1 MVWLLHE
8 DRGELLVELE
18 QLQHVDLE
26 RVVPHVVELDEDGV
40 EALHQALARARLHTR
55 AAMHGARRW
64 RGGGGAVVSRTPA
77 WQEVRRCRAARVAA
91 RTCTSLSMKRSNA
104 STYSTGRIAVW
115 SYMAPP
121 GPPRSACARRG
132 ASLEWRVGGEANFFV
147 FSNPGGQAE
156 HWRPRTGSWSAMA
169 MAPALAPAGG
179 VPAAQA
185 DVAPPGSDG
194 GLSCG
199 GVQLVALN
207 AAGIV
212 FADALVAQEDVAG
225 LEDAGGSLLRVHA
238 YPLREGACRGGSVR
252 RHVTCD
258 LDFAAAPEAKRAWML
273 QHKHLW
279 GRHRLQR
286 VLVILNPFSGGK
298 RGLHVWHSVV
308 EGMLMQAGVQ
318 AELLK
323 TTHAGHAV
331 EIARHADLARLDGV
345 VAIGGDGVLSEVVA
359 CLACCLRKALAD
371 ALGPPCSV
379 WCSRTLP
386 AL

>member
-1 MVWLLHE
+1 M
-8 DRGELLVELE
+8 
-18 QLQHVDLE
+18 
-26 RVVPHVVELDEDGV
+26 
-40 EALHQALARARLHTR
+40 LAGRPIFLFFLIR
-55 AAMHGARRW
+55 AAKP
-64 RGGGGAVVSRTPA
+64 ST
-77 WQEVRRCRAARVAA
+77 AA
-91 RTCTSLSMKRSNA
+91 
-104 STYSTGRIAVW
+104 
-115 SYMAPP
+115 
-121 GPPRSACARRG
+121 
-132 ASLEWRVGGEANFFV
+132 
-147 FSNPGGQAE
+147 
-156 HWRPRTGSWSAMA
+156 RTGSWSAMA

-194 GLSCG
+194 GLSRG

-345 VAIGGDGVLSEVVA
+345 VAIGGDGILSEVVA